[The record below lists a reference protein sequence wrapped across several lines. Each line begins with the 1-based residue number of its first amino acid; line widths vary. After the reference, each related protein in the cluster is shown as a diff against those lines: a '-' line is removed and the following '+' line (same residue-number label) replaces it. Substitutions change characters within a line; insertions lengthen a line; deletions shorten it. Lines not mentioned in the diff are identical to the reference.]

1 MEIRVELGNWQFNAG
16 IVGLYSI
23 LKNHDENSVRMDS
36 EALYFNSEELENF
49 EEKYFNYLIKV
60 YEKTLSWYKIVSFKD
75 RLDYLKNKEIDEKD
89 LNEINTYVKD
99 VLKKYLKSNSYVA
112 AYDFISGDINPTEAE
127 KKLKTINLKKKE
139 KIEDKNKEIKELLD
153 QIEKIIEYCSSLTAK
168 KYICGKNLIYNIIKN
183 GWDGV
188 SFLYRQ
194 TKEKDIYK
202 DFKNYFISPINEY
215 LESDKKKYKYNC
227 FICNR
232 EIKNLDNDFS
242 FLVNTGF
249 DTNRKLSHVWDF
261 INDVAMCPI
270 CKLVYSCVPVGFSY
284 VFGTGIFIN
293 ANTNIKNLINVNTRI
308 KTDIYKEEN
317 LSGIYKVLNRELQK
331 DMEYELEDIQ
341 LVRFENEK
349 YYFNILSKNMIR
361 VIIESIDDLKKIES
375 TTYKINGEIYS
386 LNDELNK
393 KLLNNENLF
402 NLIHKLLYS
411 KVSGDSNYLSAGAVF
426 STIKIN
432 FRMLKGIG
440 YMENKEINILS
451 KARAAG
457 KTLKER
463 YEAKSSD
470 HKLPGICYRL
480 LNGIKTNNITMTMDT
495 ILNCYLYCKEEVPKV
510 IIEMMGS
517 EEEFKELG
525 YSFVTG
531 LLAKE
536 LEDKKENKDD
546 KVEGGDE

>member
-1 MEIRVELGNWQFNAG
+1 MEIKVELGNWQFNAG
-16 IVGLYSI
+16 IVGLYSV

-36 EALYFNSEELENF
+36 EALYFDSEELENF

-75 RLDYLKNKEIDEKD
+75 KLEYFKTKEIDEKD

-411 KVSGDSNYLSAGAVF
+411 KVSGDSNYLSAGAIF

-440 YMENKEINILS
+440 YMENRELNILPRARSAGEQLKKKYES
-451 KARAAG
+451 K
-457 KTLKER
+457 KTE
-463 YEAKSSD
+463 
-470 HKLPGICYRL
+470 HKLQGICYRI
-480 LNGIKTNNITMTMDT
+480 LNGIKTNNITMVMDT
-495 ILNCYLYCKEEVPKV
+495 ILNSYLYCDESVPK
-510 IIEMMGS
+510 IIMEMMS
-517 EEEFKELG
+517 DEETFKELG

-531 LLAKE
+531 LLSKE
-536 LEDKKENKDD
+536 FDDKKDENKEDK
-546 KVEGGDE
+546 GGEE

>member
-16 IVGLYSI
+16 IVGLYSV

-375 TTYKINGEIYS
+375 TTYKINGETYS

-411 KVSGDSNYLSAGAVF
+411 KVSGDSNYLSTGAIF

-440 YMENKEINILS
+440 YMENRELNILPR
-451 KARAAG
+451 ARSAG
-457 KTLKER
+457 EQLKKK
-463 YEAKSSD
+463 YEGKKSE
-470 HKLPGICYRL
+470 HKLQGICYRI
-480 LNGIKTNNITMTMDT
+480 LNGIKTNNITMVMDT
-495 ILNCYLYCKEEVPKV
+495 ILNSYLYCDESVPK
-510 IIEMMGS
+510 IIMEMMS
-517 EEEFKELG
+517 DEETFKELG

-531 LLAKE
+531 LLSKE
-536 LEDKKENKDD
+536 FDDKKDENKEDK
-546 KVEGGDE
+546 GGEE

>member
-16 IVGLYSI
+16 IVGLYSV

-386 LNDELNK
+386 LNDELNR

-411 KVSGDSNYLSAGAVF
+411 KVSGDSNYLSAGAIF

-440 YMENKEINILS
+440 YMENRELNILPRARSAGEQLKKKYES
-451 KARAAG
+451 K
-457 KTLKER
+457 
-463 YEAKSSD
+463 KSE
-470 HKLPGICYRL
+470 HKLQGICYRI
-480 LNGIKTNNITMTMDT
+480 LNGIKTNNITMVMDT
-495 ILNCYLYCKEEVPKV
+495 ILNSYLYCDESVPK
-510 IIEMMGS
+510 IIMEMMS
-517 EEEFKELG
+517 DEETFKELG

-531 LLAKE
+531 LLSKE
-536 LEDKKENKDD
+536 FDDKKDENKEDK
-546 KVEGGDE
+546 GGEE

>member
-16 IVGLYSI
+16 IVGLYSV

-36 EALYFNSEELENF
+36 EALYFDSEELENF

-139 KIEDKNKEIKELLD
+139 KIEDKHEEIKELLD

-375 TTYKINGEIYS
+375 T
-386 LNDELNK
+386 
-393 KLLNNENLF
+393 
-402 NLIHKLLYS
+402 
-411 KVSGDSNYLSAGAVF
+411 
-426 STIKIN
+426 
-432 FRMLKGIG
+432 
-440 YMENKEINILS
+440 
-451 KARAAG
+451 
-457 KTLKER
+457 
-463 YEAKSSD
+463 
-470 HKLPGICYRL
+470 
-480 LNGIKTNNITMTMDT
+480 
-495 ILNCYLYCKEEVPKV
+495 ILNVNTYVTFY
-510 IIEMMGS
+510 
-517 EEEFKELG
+517 FKKI
-525 YSFVTG
+525 F
-531 LLAKE
+531 LL
-536 LEDKKENKDD
+536 
-546 KVEGGDE
+546 

>member
-16 IVGLYSI
+16 IVGLYSV

-36 EALYFNSEELENF
+36 EALYFDSEELENF

-375 TTYKINGEIYS
+375 T
-386 LNDELNK
+386 
-393 KLLNNENLF
+393 
-402 NLIHKLLYS
+402 
-411 KVSGDSNYLSAGAVF
+411 
-426 STIKIN
+426 
-432 FRMLKGIG
+432 
-440 YMENKEINILS
+440 
-451 KARAAG
+451 
-457 KTLKER
+457 
-463 YEAKSSD
+463 
-470 HKLPGICYRL
+470 
-480 LNGIKTNNITMTMDT
+480 
-495 ILNCYLYCKEEVPKV
+495 ILNVNTYVTFY
-510 IIEMMGS
+510 
-517 EEEFKELG
+517 FKKI
-525 YSFVTG
+525 F
-531 LLAKE
+531 LL
-536 LEDKKENKDD
+536 
-546 KVEGGDE
+546 

>member
-16 IVGLYSI
+16 IVGLYSV

-36 EALYFNSEELENF
+36 EALYFDSEELENF

-411 KVSGDSNYLSAGAVF
+411 KVSGDSNYLSAGAIF

-440 YMENKEINILS
+440 YMENRELNILPRARSAGEQLKKKYES
-451 KARAAG
+451 K
-457 KTLKER
+457 KTE
-463 YEAKSSD
+463 
-470 HKLPGICYRL
+470 HKLQGICYRI
-480 LNGIKTNNITMTMDT
+480 LNGIKTNNITMVMDT
-495 ILNCYLYCKEEVPKV
+495 ILNSYLYCDESVPK
-510 IIEMMGS
+510 IIMEMMS
-517 EEEFKELG
+517 DEETFKELG

-531 LLAKE
+531 LLSKE
-536 LEDKKENKDD
+536 FDDKKDENKEDK
-546 KVEGGDE
+546 GGEE

>member
-16 IVGLYSI
+16 IVGLYSV

-36 EALYFNSEELENF
+36 EALYFDSEELENF

-75 RLDYLKNKEIDEKD
+75 KLEYFKTKEIDEKD

-99 VLKKYLKSNSYVA
+99 ILKKYLKSNSYVA
-112 AYDFISGDINPTEAE
+112 AYDFIPGDINPTEAE

-153 QIEKIIEYCSSLTAK
+153 QIEKIIEYCSSLIAK

-293 ANTNIKNLINVNTRI
+293 ANTNIKNLININTRI

-411 KVSGDSNYLSAGAVF
+411 KVSGDSNYLSTGAIF

-440 YMENKEINILS
+440 YMENRELNILPR
-451 KARAAG
+451 ARSAG
-457 KTLKER
+457 EQLKKK
-463 YEAKSSD
+463 YEGKKSE
-470 HKLPGICYRL
+470 HKLQGICYRI
-480 LNGIKTNNITMTMDT
+480 LNGIKTNNITMVMDT
-495 ILNCYLYCKEEVPKV
+495 ILNSYLYCDESVPK
-510 IIEMMGS
+510 IIMEMMS
-517 EEEFKELG
+517 DEETFKELG

-531 LLAKE
+531 LLSKE
-536 LEDKKENKDD
+536 FDDKKDENKEDK
-546 KVEGGDE
+546 GGEE

>member
-16 IVGLYSI
+16 IVGLYSV

-36 EALYFNSEELENF
+36 EALYFDSEELENF

-183 GWDGV
+183 GWNGV

-411 KVSGDSNYLSAGAVF
+411 KVSGDSNYLSTGAIF

-440 YMENKEINILS
+440 YMENRELNILPR
-451 KARAAG
+451 ARSAG
-457 KTLKER
+457 EQLKKK
-463 YEAKSSD
+463 YEGKKSE
-470 HKLPGICYRL
+470 HKLQGICYRI
-480 LNGIKTNNITMTMDT
+480 LNGIKTNNITMVMDT
-495 ILNCYLYCKEEVPKV
+495 ILNSYLYCDESVPK
-510 IIEMMGS
+510 IIMEMMS
-517 EEEFKELG
+517 DEETFKELG

-531 LLAKE
+531 LLSKE
-536 LEDKKENKDD
+536 FDDKKDENKEDK
-546 KVEGGDE
+546 GGEE

>member
-16 IVGLYSI
+16 IVGLYSV
-23 LKNHDENSVRMDS
+23 LKNHNENSVRMDS

-112 AYDFISGDINPTEAE
+112 AYDFISGDINPTEVE

-139 KIEDKNKEIKELLD
+139 KIEDKHEEIKELLD

-440 YMENKEINILS
+440 YMENRELNILPRARSAGEQLKKKYES
-451 KARAAG
+451 K
-457 KTLKER
+457 
-463 YEAKSSD
+463 KSE
-470 HKLPGICYRL
+470 HKLQGICYRI
-480 LNGIKTNNITMTMDT
+480 LNGIKTNNITMVMDT
-495 ILNCYLYCKEEVPKV
+495 ILNSYLYCDESVPK
-510 IIEMMGS
+510 IIMEMMS
-517 EEEFKELG
+517 DEETFKELG

-531 LLAKE
+531 LLSKE
-536 LEDKKENKDD
+536 FDDKKDENKEDK
-546 KVEGGDE
+546 GGEE

>member
-440 YMENKEINILS
+440 YMENRELNILPRARSAGEQLKKKYES
-451 KARAAG
+451 K
-457 KTLKER
+457 
-463 YEAKSSD
+463 KSE
-470 HKLPGICYRL
+470 HKLQGICYRI
-480 LNGIKTNNITMTMDT
+480 LNGIKTNNITMVMDT
-495 ILNCYLYCKEEVPKV
+495 ILNSYLYCDESVPK
-510 IIEMMGS
+510 IIMEMMS
-517 EEEFKELG
+517 DEETFKELG

-531 LLAKE
+531 LLSKE
-536 LEDKKENKDD
+536 FDDKKDENKEDK
-546 KVEGGDE
+546 GGEE

>member
-16 IVGLYSI
+16 IVGLYSV

-36 EALYFNSEELENF
+36 EALYFDSEELENF

-411 KVSGDSNYLSAGAVF
+411 KMSGDSNYLSAGAVF

-440 YMENKEINILS
+440 YMENRELNILPR
-451 KARAAG
+451 ARSAG
-457 KTLKER
+457 EQLKKK
-463 YEAKSSD
+463 YEGKKSE
-470 HKLPGICYRL
+470 HKLQGICYRI
-480 LNGIKTNNITMTMDT
+480 LNGIKTNNITMVMDT
-495 ILNCYLYCKEEVPKV
+495 ILNSYLYCDESVPK
-510 IIEMMGS
+510 IIMEMMS
-517 EEEFKELG
+517 DEETFKELG

-531 LLAKE
+531 LLSKE
-536 LEDKKENKDD
+536 FDDKKDENKEDK
-546 KVEGGDE
+546 GGEE

>member
-16 IVGLYSI
+16 IVGLYSV

-36 EALYFNSEELENF
+36 EALYFDSEELENF

-168 KYICGKNLIYNIIKN
+168 KYICGKNLIYNIIKH

-411 KVSGDSNYLSAGAVF
+411 KVSGDSNYLSAGAIF

-440 YMENKEINILS
+440 YMENRELNILPRARSAGEQLKKKYES
-451 KARAAG
+451 K
-457 KTLKER
+457 KTE
-463 YEAKSSD
+463 
-470 HKLPGICYRL
+470 HKLQGICYRI
-480 LNGIKTNNITMTMDT
+480 LNGIKTNNITMVMDT
-495 ILNCYLYCKEEVPKV
+495 ILNSYLYCDESVPK
-510 IIEMMGS
+510 IIMEMMS
-517 EEEFKELG
+517 DEETFKELG

-531 LLAKE
+531 LLSKE
-536 LEDKKENKDD
+536 FDDKKDENKEDK
-546 KVEGGDE
+546 GGEE